1 MSFVRGGV
9 GLIAL
14 VVVLTA
20 VVRPGLRADDN
31 ERVVAW
37 LSDFEEAKKVARQ
50 TGKPIFV
57 MFR

>member
-1 MSFVRGGV
+1 MSFVPGGV

-14 VVVLTA
+14 IAVMTA
-20 VVRPGLRADDN
+20 VVRPTTRADDN

>member
-1 MSFVRGGV
+1 LSFVRGML
-9 GLIAL
+9 LIAL
-14 VVVLTA
+14 AVVLT
-20 VVRPGLRADDN
+20 VVFRPLLRADDH
-31 ERVVAW
+31 ERAVKW

>member
-1 MSFVRGGV
+1 M

-14 VVVLTA
+14 AVVLTA
-20 VVRPGLRADDN
+20 VFRPVLRADDN